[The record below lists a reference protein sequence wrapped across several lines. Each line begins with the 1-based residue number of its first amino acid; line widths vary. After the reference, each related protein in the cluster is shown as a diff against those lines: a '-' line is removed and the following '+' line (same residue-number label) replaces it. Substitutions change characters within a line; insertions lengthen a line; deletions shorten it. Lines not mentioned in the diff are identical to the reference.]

1 MGVLRLAPDTFADN
15 GRSSTRAAV
24 ARGRRMI
31 CEGADIVEIACTPH
45 AEPPQAEPS
54 HTEPRQAE
62 QVASVVQALSG
73 DARVALATGS
83 PTLAAAATAAGAT
96 LICDHSMLPGA
107 AAGGEREALI
117 SVAANAGAGWVAV
130 HAATPV
136 PATDGEPGGILS
148 GGSQSG
154 GSQSGEGR
162 SGGNQSGHSR
172 AVAGALAS
180 LEAQAERASAAGLS
194 EIYLDP
200 GIGCGRSPEQDLEL
214 LGGLARMAAL
224 GRPLVVGTGDGRLID
239 ELHAAAD
246 TLHLPAPDAAGEIR
260 RLPVPGAAADTRRL
274 PVPGATVE
282 QDAEQDVDRIADRL
296 EGALVVAVWAMLAGA
311 AVLRTH
317 HVAATVQAAR
327 TVGARP
333 PVGTP

>member
-1 MGVLRLAPDTFADN
+1 MGVLRLVPDAFADN
-15 GRSSTRAAV
+15 GRALTRATV

-31 CEGADIVEIACTPH
+31 SEGADIVEIACTPH
-45 AEPPQAEPS
+45 AEPPQAEQRAD
-54 HTEPRQAE
+54 RQAD
-62 QVASVVQALSG
+62 QVVGVVEALSG

-83 PTLAAAATAAGAT
+83 PTLAAAAAAAGAT

-107 AAGGEREALI
+107 AADGAHEALVG
-117 SVAANAGAGWVAV
+117 VAAKAGAGWVAV

-136 PATDGEPGGILS
+136 LATDGEPVGSQPGGSQS

-162 SGGNQSGHSR
+162 SGGSQSGRSQ

-180 LEAQAERASAAGLS
+180 LEAQADQASAAGLS

-200 GIGCGRSPEQDLEL
+200 GIGCGRSPEEDLDL
-214 LGGLARMAAL
+214 LGGLEHLAAL

-246 TLHLPAPDAAGEIR
+246 THRLRVPDAA
-260 RLPVPGAAADTRRL
+260 A
-274 PVPGATVE
+274 E
-282 QDAEQDVDRIADRL
+282 QDADRNADRL

>member
-15 GRSSTRAAV
+15 GRSLTRAAV

-31 CEGADIVEIACTPH
+31 AEGADIVEIACTPH
-45 AEPPQAEPS
+45 AEPPQV
-54 HTEPRQAE
+54 E
-62 QVASVVQALSG
+62 QVAEQRAAQVVSVVGALAG
-73 DARVALATGS
+73 EARVALATGS

-107 AAGGEREALI
+107 AAGGAHEALI
-117 SVAANAGAGWVAV
+117 GVAAEAGAGWVAV
-130 HAATPV
+130 HAAPPV
-136 PATDGEPGGILS
+136 PATDAEPGGMES
-148 GGSQSG
+148 GGIRSGEIRSGGTRSGRSQAGESQSG
-154 GSQSGEGR
+154 DGQ
-162 SGGNQSGHSR
+162 

-180 LEAQAERASAAGLS
+180 LEAQADRASAAGLS

-200 GIGCGRSPEQDLEL
+200 GIGCGRSPEEDLDL
-214 LGGLARMAAL
+214 LGGLEHLAAL

-246 TLHLPAPDAAGEIR
+246 TLRLPAPDTAAER
-260 RLPVPGAAADTRRL
+260 D
-274 PVPGATVE
+274 
-282 QDAEQDVDRIADRL
+282 ADRL

>member
-15 GRSSTRAAV
+15 GRSLTRAAV
-24 ARGRRMI
+24 AGGRHMI
-31 CEGADIVEIACTPH
+31 SEGADIVEIACTPH
-45 AEPPQAEPS
+45 AEPPQAEQ
-54 HTEPRQAE
+54 QAE
-62 QVASVVQALSG
+62 QVANVVEALAG

-96 LICDHSMLPGA
+96 LICDHSMLAAA
-107 AAGGEREALI
+107 AAGRVREALAG
-117 SVAANAGAGWVAV
+117 VAAEAGAGWVAV

-136 PATDGEPGGILS
+136 PATDGRLGGSQPGGSQS

-154 GSQSGEGR
+154 GSQSGG
-162 SGGNQSGHSR
+162 SQS
-172 AVAGALAS
+172 VAEALES
-180 LEAQAERASAAGLS
+180 LEAQAGRASAAGLS

-200 GIGCGRSPEQDLEL
+200 GIGCGRATAEDLDL
-214 LGGLARMAAL
+214 LGGLERLAAL
-224 GRPLVVGTGDGRLID
+224 GRPLVVGTGDGGLID

-246 TLHLPAPDAAGEIR
+246 TRRVPVPDAA
-260 RLPVPGAAADTRRL
+260 
-274 PVPGATVE
+274 
-282 QDAEQDVDRIADRL
+282 AERNADRL

-327 TVGARP
+327 TVGVRR

>member
-15 GRSSTRAAV
+15 GRSLTRAAV
-24 ARGRRMI
+24 ASGRRMI
-31 CEGADIVEIACTPH
+31 SEGADIVEIACTLH
-45 AEPPQAEPS
+45 AGPPP
-54 HTEPRQAE
+54 AE
-62 QVASVVQALSG
+62 QVVNVVEALAG
-73 DARVALATGS
+73 DARVALATTS

-107 AAGGEREALI
+107 AAGGAHEALI
-117 SVAANAGAGWVAV
+117 GVAAEAGAGWVAV

-136 PATDGEPGGILS
+136 PAADGEPGGRRS
-148 GGSQSG
+148 GGSRSGGSRSGRSQSG
-154 GSQSGEGR
+154 GRR
-162 SGGNQSGHSR
+162 SGDGQ
-172 AVAGALAS
+172 AVAEALES
-180 LEAQAERASAAGLS
+180 LEAQADRASAAGLS

-200 GIGCGRSPEQDLEL
+200 GIGCGRSPEEDLDL
-214 LGGLARMAAL
+214 LGGLEHLAAL

-246 TLHLPAPDAAGEIR
+246 TLRLSAPDTAAER
-260 RLPVPGAAADTRRL
+260 D
-274 PVPGATVE
+274 
-282 QDAEQDVDRIADRL
+282 ADRL

>member
-15 GRSSTRAAV
+15 GRSLTRAAV

-31 CEGADIVEIACTPH
+31 AEGADIVEIACTPH
-45 AEPPQAEPS
+45 AEPPQV
-54 HTEPRQAE
+54 E
-62 QVASVVQALSG
+62 QVAEQQAAQVVSVVEALAG
-73 DARVALATGS
+73 EARVALATGS

-107 AAGGEREALI
+107 AAGGAHEALVG
-117 SVAANAGAGWVAV
+117 VAAKAGAGWVAV

-136 PATDGEPGGILS
+136 PATDAEPGGMESGEIRSGGIQAGGVRS
-148 GGSQSG
+148 GGSQAAGSQVG
-154 GSQSGEGR
+154 ESQSGDG
-162 SGGNQSGHSR
+162 Q

-200 GIGCGRSPEQDLEL
+200 GIGCGRSPEEDLDL
-214 LGGLARMAAL
+214 LGGLEHLAAL
-224 GRPLVVGTGDGRLID
+224 GQPLVVGTGDGRLID

-246 TLHLPAPDAAGEIR
+246 TLRLPAPDTAAER
-260 RLPVPGAAADTRRL
+260 D
-274 PVPGATVE
+274 
-282 QDAEQDVDRIADRL
+282 ADRL

>member
-15 GRSSTRAAV
+15 GRSLTRAAV
-24 ARGRRMI
+24 AGGRHMI
-31 CEGADIVEIACTPH
+31 SEGADIVEIACTSH
-45 AEPPQAEPS
+45 AEPPQAEQ
-54 HTEPRQAE
+54 QAE
-62 QVASVVQALSG
+62 QVANVVEALTG

-96 LICDHSMLPGA
+96 LICDHSMLAAA
-107 AAGGEREALI
+107 AAGRAREALAG
-117 SVAANAGAGWVAV
+117 VAAEAGAGWVAV

-136 PATDGEPGGILS
+136 PATDGRLGGSQSVGSQS

-154 GSQSGEGR
+154 GSQ
-162 SGGNQSGHSR
+162 
-172 AVAGALAS
+172 AVAEALES
-180 LEAQAERASAAGLS
+180 LEAQAGRASAAGLS

-200 GIGCGRSPEQDLEL
+200 GIGCSRATAEDLDL
-214 LGGLARMAAL
+214 LGGLERLAAL
-224 GRPLVVGTGDGRLID
+224 GRPLVVGTGDGGLID

-246 TLHLPAPDAAGEIR
+246 TRRVPVPDAA
-260 RLPVPGAAADTRRL
+260 
-274 PVPGATVE
+274 
-282 QDAEQDVDRIADRL
+282 AERNADRL

-327 TVGARP
+327 TVGVRR